1 MKYEVLLTLIFPEF
15 SSSLEVQWA
24 CAVDENP
31 DSTYD
36 MIIGRDLQSALKMD
50 ILFSTGSFTWNGI
63 TIPMRT
69 GQQKSKEELDAFL
82 ESIIETSSKPEIIR
96 EELYEA
102 IRIRDS
108 DYKKADLD

>member
-1 MKYEVLLTLIFPEF
+1 
-15 SSSLEVQWA
+15 
-24 CAVDENP
+24 
-31 DSTYD
+31 

-63 TIPMRT
+63 TIPMRN

-82 ESIIETSSKPEIIR
+82 ESIIETSSEPKIIR

-102 IRIRDS
+102 IRIRNS
-108 DYKKADLD
+108 DYKKADLDQLVKDVLHLTEEQKSQVRSSHYAVPV